1 MEEYRLNAD
10 EELRFEVEANA
21 TVQME
26 VSALYRGK
34 IPIVQLE
41 IIYNYLVLTIDEVNI
56 QLPSID
62 Y

>member
-1 MEEYRLNAD
+1 MPTRNYGLKWRLMP
-10 EELRFEVEANA
+10 RFKWRSVPF
-21 TVQME
+21 TGV
-26 VSALYRGK
+26 
-34 IPIVQLE
+34 IPMVQLE